1 MWPLVAAWG
10 AGVWLSPAGRLCG
23 LFPGGAVVLRVAV
36 RLFPRV
42 FLRFVVCYCGVF
54 NERVEVAFCC
64 IVCVNGVVVV
74 RVYEC
79 GSAETL
85 RVAAE
90 PRVLDGAEFVCV
102 EEVEASP

>member
-1 MWPLVAAWG
+1 MGKPRRK
-10 AGVWLSPAGRLCG
+10 WL
-23 LFPGGAVVLRVAV
+23 PGGAVVLRVAV

-85 RVAAE
+85 RVAEE

-102 EEVEASP
+102 EELEASP